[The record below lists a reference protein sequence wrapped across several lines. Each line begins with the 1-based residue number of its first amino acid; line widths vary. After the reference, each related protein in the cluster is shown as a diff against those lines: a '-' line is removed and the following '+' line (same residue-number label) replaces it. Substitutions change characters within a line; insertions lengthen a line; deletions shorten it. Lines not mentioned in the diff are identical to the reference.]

1 MSKNFL
7 FIMVMVGM
15 LFTVGCEQINR
26 GGVVTTKDM
35 IYQMPG
41 ENIVTRWY
49 SYENVNADKG
59 AGGQDQYGRK
69 GAASVTIPAGDS
81 HVMVDAKGSGT
92 IRRIWFTLWDRKPKD
107 LQGLRIEMY
116 WDGAKTPAVSG
127 PVGDFFCHSWGHMV
141 RFENEFFSSGE
152 GRNFN
157 CCIPMPFKKGAKIV
171 MVNESGRTNRM
182 HYEVDVTLGDEHGD
196 DMLYFHSFWS
206 REDFDG
212 KPRSD
217 KVILPYVQGR
227 GRFLG
232 CHLGVK
238 RKKSTKAFWWGEGEV
253 KIYLDGDGDF
263 PTLCG
268 TGTEDYVSTAYG
280 QGVFGNMYHGNQFL
294 SENEDAYGFYRLHVP
309 DPVYFHED
317 IRVTIQVM
325 AGAMFDEMSAA
336 MESDK
341 DLKLMKT
348 GKGDEYFTLAELKAN
363 PQGWSK
369 IEAQDDW
376 FAMAYWY
383 MDKPENALGAIA
395 GAKERM
401 SDLP

>member
-232 CHLGVK
+232 CPHSLG
-238 RKKSTKAFWWGEGEV
+238 
-253 KIYLDGDGDF
+253 
-263 PTLCG
+263 
-268 TGTEDYVSTAYG
+268 
-280 QGVFGNMYHGNQFL
+280 
-294 SENEDAYGFYRLHVP
+294 
-309 DPVYFHED
+309 
-317 IRVTIQVM
+317 
-325 AGAMFDEMSAA
+325 
-336 MESDK
+336 
-341 DLKLMKT
+341 
-348 GKGDEYFTLAELKAN
+348 
-363 PQGWSK
+363 
-369 IEAQDDW
+369 
-376 FAMAYWY
+376 
-383 MDKPENALGAIA
+383 
-395 GAKERM
+395 
-401 SDLP
+401 